1 MAESDSSQP
10 PPPQPQSNQVDVAQ
24 PSSQA
29 VAQQPASS
37 VPKASSSASPPSQ
50 TQPQM
55 QTSQAL
61 PQDTAAPANQDS
73 SEPVIKQQSPSSN
86 PSEPAVAATGE
97 GGSASSLAKDV
108 DLSPQGANIKDT
120 NATEDIT
127 MGGTEPEA
135 GETTV
140 QEGAGV
146 TAGGAATTSTANVAP
161 GIPEPAPGLTGL
173 ESIVPP
179 SKKDT
184 SLREF
189 LSQMDDYAPI
199 IPDAVTAHYL
209 TVAGLPPPGPG
220 PNNTPPHLARLL
232 ALATQKFIADIAADS
247 YQYSRIRSS
256 NSASS
261 NNPMGSINV
270 TAGLSSAAQGG
281 QPGGAGAAGAAG
293 TGEVSTKGKSGAGG
307 LHLGVQRAGFGGG
320 GQGGSQGKTVLTMED
335 LGMAVGEYG
344 VSVKRGEFY
353 R

>member
-10 PPPQPQSNQVDVAQ
+10 PPPQPQPNQVGVTQ
-24 PSSQA
+24 PSQA
-29 VAQQPASS
+29 VAQESASPA
-37 VPKASSSASPPSQ
+37 PKASSSASPPSQ
-50 TQPQM
+50 AQI
-55 QTSQAL
+55 SQAL
-61 PQDTAAPANQDS
+61 PQDTTASADQDS

-97 GGSASSLAKDV
+97 GGSTSSPAKDG
-108 DLSPQGANIKDT
+108 DIRPQGTDIKDT

-135 GETTV
+135 EETTV
-140 QEGAGV
+140 PEAAGG
-146 TAGGAATTSTANVAP
+146 TAGGAAATSTATVAP

-281 QPGGAGAAGAAG
+281 QPGGAGAAGATG